1 MKNFDYILQVAEHVP
16 GFKRLHEYCDMA
28 ESLQTTFP
36 EASANSAR
44 KALEWLVKNMLKM
57 KDVEVGER
65 DQLNDLLHK
74 PETYAF
80 INHDYRLDDDI
91 RLVQK
96 IGNSASH
103 DGAEPVK
110 RVKAFRCLRALY
122 NVVAGFMYRW
132 GAMKVINP
140 FDATLIPQTL
150 GGPVVTT
157 SPAPQVEPDVVD
169 SVPKEN
175 VEHPQ
180 TPEIPQESLASEAI
194 TRKYLI
200 DYMLIEAGWDILEV
214 KGDIQGGKACIEIE
228 VDGMPNAS
236 GKGYADYVLF
246 SRGGKPL
253 AVIEAKATTHEV
265 GEGRR
270 QAILYADLLE
280 RKYGVRPVIYYTN
293 GFKTMVIDGMGYM
306 DRPVYSFHS
315 MDDLERLIQKRGRSE
330 IRDLRIN
337 EAITNRPYQQ
347 TAIKRIVEWL
357 NQKHRRGLLVLAT
370 GTGKTRV
377 SISLCDILM
386 RNDWV
391 KNVLFLAD
399 RTALVNQAHK
409 NYEAL
414 LPDVSM
420 AVLSEEKEPD
430 MQARIMFST
439 YQTMINYIDKEE
451 KKFSVGRFDL
461 IIIDEAHRSVFGR
474 YGAIFN
480 YFDSLLIGLT
490 ATPRDEIDRSTY
502 ELLQMD
508 NGEPNFSYDLEEA
521 VADGYLIPYETLQY
535 HSKIMD
541 SGIKWDDLP
550 KDQQDKLEEVW
561 TYEKALAGMAD
572 DEDYHRDI
580 ESKEIFS
587 YLINNDTIDKV
598 LQELMN
604 KGLKVNSGEEIGKSI
619 IFAMNHLHAEQIV
632 KRFRELYP
640 EKGEKYCQLIDN
652 YVKYSNALILDFGE
666 PEKMPQIAVSV
677 DMLDTG
683 VDVPSILNL
692 VFFKRV
698 KSKIKFMQMI
708 GRGTR
713 LCPGVFGDKDK
724 EKFYIFDWCN
734 NFEYFSVHSDGAE
747 PVIVKSLTERLFS
760 LRLDIALALQSAEHQ
775 EKEEDK
781 KLHDELKEI
790 LHAQVDSLS
799 MARIDVREKIESI
812 EPYRNKEA
820 WVCLSEVD
828 VAKLKNIASLL
839 PRPNENEAAKKFD
852 VLMLH
857 LQLEKVDSTVNADKA
872 KVSVMTLAKL
882 LEEKATIPLVRARL
896 DTIREVQ
903 TVEFW
908 ETSTIDRLER
918 VRKEL
923 RDLIQLLEGN
933 RNDKKF
939 IIDIE
944 DTTSSDADAARVQLR
959 ATYKQR
965 VIEYLAN
972 NTGNPTLAKIQ
983 NFEQLTTSDINEL
996 QRVFWEELGTREE
1009 YNEMTLGKRYNNNV
1023 AAFIRVINGIDRKKA
1038 LEKYAEFIKGTDLNS
1053 EQEQYLKNILD
1064 YISVNGDIQLSDFM
1078 EYPLKH
1084 YRWRDVFGNQFV
1096 SLKDFVKEIH
1106 QVIEGAA

>member
-1 MKNFDYILQVAEHVP
+1 M
-16 GFKRLHEYCDMA
+16 
-28 ESLQTTFP
+28 
-36 EASANSAR
+36 
-44 KALEWLVKNMLKM
+44 
-57 KDVEVGER
+57 
-65 DQLNDLLHK
+65 
-74 PETYAF
+74 
-80 INHDYRLDDDI
+80 
-91 RLVQK
+91 
-96 IGNSASH
+96 
-103 DGAEPVK
+103 
-110 RVKAFRCLRALY
+110 
-122 NVVAGFMYRW
+122 
-132 GAMKVINP
+132 
-140 FDATLIPQTL
+140 
-150 GGPVVTT
+150 
-157 SPAPQVEPDVVD
+157 
-169 SVPKEN
+169 
-175 VEHPQ
+175 
-180 TPEIPQESLASEAI
+180 
-194 TRKYLI
+194 
-200 DYMLIEAGWDILEV
+200 
-214 KGDIQGGKACIEIE
+214 
-228 VDGMPNAS
+228 
-236 GKGYADYVLF
+236 
-246 SRGGKPL
+246 
-253 AVIEAKATTHEV
+253 
-265 GEGRR
+265 
-270 QAILYADLLE
+270 
-280 RKYGVRPVIYYTN
+280 
-293 GFKTMVIDGMGYM
+293 
-306 DRPVYSFHS
+306 
-315 MDDLERLIQKRGRSE
+315 
-330 IRDLRIN
+330 
-337 EAITNRPYQQ
+337 
-347 TAIKRIVEWL
+347 
-357 NQKHRRGLLVLAT
+357 
-370 GTGKTRV
+370 
-377 SISLCDILM
+377 
-386 RNDWV
+386 
-391 KNVLFLAD
+391 
-399 RTALVNQAHK
+399 
-409 NYEAL
+409 
-414 LPDVSM
+414 
-420 AVLSEEKEPD
+420 
-430 MQARIMFST
+430 
-439 YQTMINYIDKEE
+439 
-451 KKFSVGRFDL
+451 
-461 IIIDEAHRSVFGR
+461 
-474 YGAIFN
+474 
-480 YFDSLLIGLT
+480 LIGLT

-550 KDQQDKLEEVW
+550 KEQQDKLEEVW
-561 TYEKALAGMAD
+561 TYEKALAGMGD
-572 DEDYHRDI
+572 DEEYHRDI

-734 NFEYFSVHSDGAE
+734 NFEYFSVHSNGAE

-775 EKEEDK
+775 EREEDK

-812 EPYRNKEA
+812 EPYRNKES

-839 PRPNENEAAKKFD
+839 PRPNEIEAAKKFD

-882 LEEKATIPLVRARL
+882 LEEKATIPLVRTRL
-896 DTIREVQ
+896 NTIRDVQ

>member
-347 TAIKRIVEWL
+347 TAIKSIVEWL

-550 KDQQDKLEEVW
+550 KEQQDKLEEVW
-561 TYEKALAGMAD
+561 TYEKALAGMGD
-572 DEDYHRDI
+572 DEEYHRDI

-775 EKEEDK
+775 EREEDK

-812 EPYRNKEA
+812 EPYRNKES

-839 PRPNENEAAKKFD
+839 PRPSENEAAKKFD

-882 LEEKATIPLVRARL
+882 LEEKATIPLVRTRL
-896 DTIREVQ
+896 NTIREVQ
-903 TVEFW
+903 AVEFW